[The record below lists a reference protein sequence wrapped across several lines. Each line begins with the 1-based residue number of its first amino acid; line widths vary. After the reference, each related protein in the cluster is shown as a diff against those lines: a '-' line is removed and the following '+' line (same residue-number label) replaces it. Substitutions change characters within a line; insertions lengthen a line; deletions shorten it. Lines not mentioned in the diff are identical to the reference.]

1 MKQIAEEYR
10 QEIRDHFEENR
21 RAALEIKDYLE
32 QEIQVF
38 PMQKENGLYLL
49 TVMTIFQKQCWG
61 IYMMLQ

>member
-32 QEIQVF
+32 HSSVAYH
-38 PMQKENGLYLL
+38 GR
-49 TVMTIFQKQCWG
+49 
-61 IYMMLQ
+61 